1 MLGRSWSSLR
11 GAAAVAAARWPQRAL
26 HADASPASV
35 LTREYIY
42 GALYA
47 RESGYFATRH
57 VLHAPPAPLAFGE
70 LWGER
75 EYRTRVAEL
84 YRADTEAWLTPVEV
98 FAPHYSRA
106 LARYM
111 LSSPFCPPD
120 GRLAV
125 YEIGGGAGTN
135 ALHILDYLKVCVC
148 VCAAVIVG
156 SSQLKRLR

>member
-1 MLGRSWSSLR
+1 MLRQTVKAVVHLR
-11 GAAAVAAARWPQRAL
+11 APSRLLQRAR
-26 HADASPASV
+26 HTDAAV

-47 RESGYFATRH
+47 RESGYFSTRH
-57 VLHAPPAPLAFGE
+57 VLHAPPAPIAFSD

-75 EYRTRVAEL
+75 EYRARVAEL
-84 YRADTEAWLTPVEV
+84 YRTDAEAWLTPVEV

-111 LSSPFCPPD
+111 LSSPFCPPA
-120 GRLAV
+120 GRFAV

-135 ALHILDYLKVCVC
+135 ALHILDYLKVRMGCVYT
-148 VCAAVIVG
+148 VCIASVW
-156 SSQLKRLR
+156 